1 MSAKER
7 KLQKKKKGGGGKRGD
22 SDDDDDFVDPLA
34 AHAFTPVK
42 AKKEPKEGGPSG
54 GKALPRGK
62 AAKLKR
68 AKAKYADQ
76 DEEDRA
82 LAMNLLGAGG
92 GSKKSAATK
101 KAEKKAEQFEE
112 RKLEKPEAPTAPTPA
127 PPLYKLR
134 AAEKHAK
141 REDGSTGG
149 GEADDEN
156 DENGDDETSGLS
168 LEERLKLDDERVAVV
183 NQIVGAALK
192 NDDIE
197 YCLPVC
203 APMVAVN
210 ALRFRLKLT
219 PGSQKKGKG
228 AKLAMDVLSRAP
240 FASPAETAAVKLVP
254 AADCAAVLP
263 GGVKISLP
271 PGALK
276 LARDAKKSNA
286 SKR

>member
-1 MSAKER
+1 MY
-7 KLQKKKKGGGGKRGD
+7 KR
-22 SDDDDDFVDPLA
+22 
-34 AHAFTPVK
+34 
-42 AKKEPKEGGPSG
+42 
-54 GKALPRGK
+54 
-62 AAKLKR
+62 
-68 AKAKYADQ
+68 Q
-76 DEEDRA
+76 
-82 LAMNLLGAGG
+82 
-92 GSKKSAATK
+92 
-101 KAEKKAEQFEE
+101 
-112 RKLEKPEAPTAPTPA
+112 
-127 PPLYKLR
+127 
-134 AAEKHAK
+134 AEKHAK

-183 NQIVGAALK
+183 NRIVGAALK